1 MSERVL
7 KERYAI
13 QQQLG
18 QNGGR
23 QTLLA
28 RDLQTQELVVIK
40 ILTFD
45 ADCQWDDVKLFERE
59 AEALQSLSHPAIPRY
74 LDHFQFQTS
83 KIKGFALVQNYIAA
97 KSLTEWVKLGRTFN
111 QKDIQQ
117 LAASLLEILMYLHR
131 QHPPVIHR
139 DIKPSN
145 ILLGDRSGNS
155 IGRVYLVDFGS
166 IQTLAAREGSTI
178 TVVGTYGYMPPEQ
191 FGGRA
196 VPASDLYGLG
206 ATLIYL
212 LTGTHP
218 ADLPQKDLR
227 IKFKPKIHLTS
238 DFLDW
243 LEWMTEPDLNRRL
256 TSAEKALKAL
266 KKPCQRNGKYPVIQK
281 FVGGKFQLNK
291 EPNSLEI
298 IIPFSS
304 QTWQTW
310 IVISCLSVL
319 FICLV
324 LPFFSIGIVLMYLM
338 VYTSKNWGEKLLL
351 VLMGIF
357 LVSLFALLVG
367 IIIKIFP
374 ESTRLRIDRSQ
385 ISLTNRPSS
394 PRWAISQLGIIAVDR
409 TNSRLHRNIQIW
421 AGAREYQLPTKNLS
435 DLEVDW
441 IAQELSEWLDI
452 PIT

>member
-13 QQQLG
+13 EQQLG

-59 AEALQSLSHPAIPRY
+59 AAALQSLSHPAIPRY

-83 KIKGFALVQNYIAA
+83 QTKGFALVQNYIAA

-117 LAASLLEILMYLHR
+117 LAASLLEILIYLHR

-145 ILLGDRSGNS
+145 ILLGDRTGNS
-155 IGRVYLVDFGS
+155 IGQVYLVDFGS
-166 IQTLAAREGSTI
+166 VQTLAAREGSTI

-206 ATLIYL
+206 AMLIYL
-212 LTGTHP
+212 VTGTHP
-218 ADLPQKDLR
+218 AELPQKDLR

-238 DFLDW
+238 DFFDW

-256 TSAEKALKAL
+256 TSAEQALKTL
-266 KKPCQRNGKYPVIQK
+266 KKPCQRNGKYPIVQRPAGSQ
-281 FVGGKFQLNK
+281 VQLNK

-298 IIPFSS
+298 IIPLSS
-304 QTWQTW
+304 QAST
-310 IVISCLSVL
+310 IVSCLSAL
-319 FICLV
+319 FIYLV
-324 LPFFSIGIVLMYLM
+324 FPFFWIGIALIYCM
-338 VYTSKNWGEKLLL
+338 VYTSKNWGEKLVP

-367 IIIKIFP
+367 IIIKILQK
-374 ESTRLRIDRSQ
+374 STRLRIDRRQ
-385 ISLTNRPSS
+385 ISLTNLPSS

-409 TNSRLHRNIQIW
+409 TNSHVHRNIQIW
-421 AGAREYQLPTKNLS
+421 AGAREYQLPTKNIS
-435 DLEVDW
+435 DREVDW